1 MLKLYNILEEL
12 ILESKDLLT
21 ETISDQDIMDAIDS
35 NYRYKIWYQGENEP
49 NAAGVRYVDFY
60 ALGKSKAGNDVVRVY
75 QGGGFSST
83 NNPGGWKLLRVDRI
97 LNMQKSGHHVG
108 NKSIDKY
115 GDDVPPFNPTGDKS
129 MSSVRYIKKY

>member
-1 MLKLYNILEEL
+1 MIKLYNIFKEL
-12 ILESKDLLT
+12 IIENKNLIT
-21 ETISDQDIMDAIDS
+21 EAISDQELMDAIDS

-60 ALGKSKAGNDVVRVY
+60 ALGRSKAENDVVRVF

-83 NNPGGWKLLRVDRI
+83 NRPGGWKLLRVDRI
-97 LNMQKSGHHVG
+97 LKMEKSGHHVG

-115 GDDVPPFNPTGDKS
+115 GGDTPAFNPMGDKS
-129 MSSVRYIKKY
+129 MNSVRYIKKY